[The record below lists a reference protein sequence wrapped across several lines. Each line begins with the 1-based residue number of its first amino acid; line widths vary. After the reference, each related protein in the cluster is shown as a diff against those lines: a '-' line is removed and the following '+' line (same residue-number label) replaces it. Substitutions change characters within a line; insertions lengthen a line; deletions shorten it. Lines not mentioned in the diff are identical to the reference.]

1 MKRRRSF
8 DIAAARRRQ
17 IERHARHIGAAETE
31 DFWRW
36 PVAWSWHNGQSKDP
50 VNALIGAVARMG
62 GSCSAAEAEDLLEQ
76 AKAIHQRRKA
86 GPLGK
91 FLGVTYEHRRA
102 CGITTFG
109 PRMPPPLRKEK
120 DRMGQEK
127 RRRAR
132 GACTREEYEANC
144 LSRTRPWEAQ
154 GISRRTWERRRRERR
169 LRAVA
174 SPSTATPTPTNDA
187 TPSTAISFLANDGVA
202 SAEPPQEAVRANAQP
217 CGHGG
222 ITIGRHGVGK
232 RGVRLSPQPLRDDK
246 PAPGGGVVWSTPTLI
261 SVTDP
266 VEVMAIQLACG
277 YGRIPAQIRLPPR
290 ICQS

>member
-1 MKRRRSF
+1 MKRRRPF

-36 PVAWSWHNGQSKDP
+36 PVAWCWHNSQSKDP

-109 PRMPPPLRKEK
+109 PRMPPPLRKEM

-132 GACTREEYEANC
+132 GARTREEYEANC

-174 SPSTATPTPTNDA
+174 SPSRATPTPTNDA
-187 TPSTAISFLANDGVA
+187 TPSTAISFLANDGLA
-202 SAEPPQEAVRANAQP
+202 SVEPPQAAVRARLVLEGGVYLTERWIAAREKA
-217 CGHGG
+217 CGLRHNRSQMRDLRQECGASHM
-222 ITIGRHGVGK
+222 GRGRYCTGEGAAKV
-232 RGVRLSPQPLRDDK
+232 VPLRQGAK
-246 PAPGGGVVWSTPTLI
+246 RP
-261 SVTDP
+261 
-266 VEVMAIQLACG
+266 
-277 YGRIPAQIRLPPR
+277 
-290 ICQS
+290 